1 MVEDACGLAR
11 AHAPVPEQDR
21 TGLFFSRVPVFWG
34 QMAMASVGQL
44 RILERRLARLAAEAD
59 RMAGRIEQREEVLR
73 AMERVGRE
81 MDALANLSP
90 QPEGTGRRASELQER
105 IEKIRAEAERA
116 RACVADW
123 IDRARQLVLDGAR
136 LEPRLLPVAEKT
148 QDLRLWWQ
156 RGPEQMQLIVLRARQ
171 ALTEALQLLQ
181 PPVAGMPDA
190 PAAPAEGRHGEEL
203 LTVRDAAKLLTISAK
218 KLYRMAA
225 LGRVPHVRLGRSVR
239 FRQEDLERW
248 IQQQTVHP
256 LRR

>member
-1 MVEDACGLAR
+1 M
-11 AHAPVPEQDR
+11 PPEQDR
-21 TGLFFSRVPVFWG
+21 TGLFFSRLPVFWG
-34 QMAMASVGQL
+34 QMVMASVGQL

-59 RMAGRIEQREEVLR
+59 RMMDRIGEREELQR
-73 AMERVGRE
+73 KMERLGGE
-81 MDALANLSP
+81 MDALVNLSP
-90 QPEGTGRRASELQER
+90 QPEGAERRASELQER
-105 IEKIRAEAERA
+105 IEKMRAEAERA
-116 RACVADW
+116 RARVADW
-123 IDRARQLVLDGAR
+123 IDRVRQLVLDGAR
-136 LEPRLLPVAEKT
+136 LEPRLLPVAERA

-171 ALTEALQLLQ
+171 ALTDALQLLQ
-181 PPVAGMPDA
+181 QPVADMPDS
-190 PAAPAEGRHGEEL
+190 PAGPAEGRHAEEL

-239 FRQEDLERW
+239 FRREDLERW